1 MVENMWGGGRVS
13 GKALIRSFLSGLS
26 SVGYQTRPP
35 PSCRPPGLERII
47 QRNPSYDV
55 RSLLDGVGGVLSS
68 LVRMLAAD
76 PAYLLQAH
84 RPLPLPAADRA
95 AATEL
100 LTEALRVRPRVVGAG
115 VPVCV
120 RPLWG
125 TAVGG
130 MAAGRRCVAVTR
142 RGARRAQAE

>member
-1 MVENMWGGGRVS
+1 
-13 GKALIRSFLSGLS
+13 
-26 SVGYQTRPP
+26 
-35 PSCRPPGLERII
+35 
-47 QRNPSYDV
+47 V

-100 LTEALRVRPRVVGAG
+100 LTEALRVRCGWRGGGCGGWAGEEGA
-115 VPVCV
+115 
-120 RPLWG
+120 
-125 TAVGG
+125 AVGWW
-130 MAAGRRCVAVTR
+130 
-142 RGARRAQAE
+142 